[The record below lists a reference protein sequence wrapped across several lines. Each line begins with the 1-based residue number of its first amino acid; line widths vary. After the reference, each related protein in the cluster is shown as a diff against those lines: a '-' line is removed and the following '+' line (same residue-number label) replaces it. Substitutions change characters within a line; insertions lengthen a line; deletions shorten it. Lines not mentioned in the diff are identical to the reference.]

1 MWVLNKAASK
11 TRTQVNRKHDINARH
26 FRAIFWG
33 FEKNTYL
40 TVICRSNDEVAY
52 IYIYIY
58 TYMTDALAAEP
69 FNNICL
75 FLLFSAFNLITDDER

>member
-1 MWVLNKAASK
+1 MWVLNTAASK
-11 TRTQVNRKHDINARH
+11 TRTQVRVLANRKHDINARH

-52 IYIYIY
+52 IY